1 MKIKAILA
9 GILVGAI
16 SAILSYYALI
26 SPATVAAIAMRRKM
40 PDAWFSGLIVW
51 YATFI
56 VILVSIVVAG
66 VASRVVYRHV
76 ADSAPRSTWSDRPV
90 PVTRIG
96 PIPTFSEARLSGC
109 GISGP
114 EKLCRLDMRV
124 AIAGRQIDRISC
136 PLVEAYPKYFG

>member
-1 MKIKAILA
+1 MKIKAILE
-9 GILVGAI
+9 GIFVGVI

-76 ADSAPRSTWSDRPV
+76 ADSAPRSTR
-90 PVTRIG
+90 
-96 PIPTFSEARLSGC
+96 SE
-109 GISGP
+109 
-114 EKLCRLDMRV
+114 
-124 AIAGRQIDRISC
+124 
-136 PLVEAYPKYFG
+136 